1 MRVLLVKTSSLGDV
15 IHTLPALTDAARA
28 IPGIQ
33 FDWVVEEGF
42 AEIPAWHPAVARVIP
57 VAIRRWRK
65 NLWQTLRNGEWRRFK
80 QRLKEVDYDLV
91 IDAQGL
97 LKSAWLT
104 RYVGKTPVAGLDG
117 DSAREP
123 LASRFY
129 RRAYPV
135 AWGQHAVER
144 TRQLFAQALDYPLP
158 ESVGDYGLDREQ
170 LADADPGAPYLVF
183 LHGTTWVTKH
193 WPEAYWRELAERM
206 CERGWSVRL
215 PWGSAAERERAGRLA
230 AGLENAAVLP
240 RLSLAGMAK
249 VLAGARACVAERDFM
264 RIALECQRRG
274 HDIRVYTLIWE
285 GDVPDGFEVLVAPV
299 RSIFNHR
306 RNEKFTAWVRADLDR
321 RPVQRVI
328 GFNKMP
334 GLDVYYAA
342 DACFEE
348 KAQTL
353 RNPLYRQWG
362 RYRHFAGYERAVFDP
377 ASKTEILMIS
387 EVQQPL
393 FVKHYGTQAER
404 FHLLPPGISQDRR
417 APANAADVR
426 AEFRREFGLE
436 EDDLLL
442 VQIGSGFK
450 TKGLD
455 RSLKALAALPKAL
468 RRRTRLI
475 AIGQDDPKPFLL
487 QIAALGLNDQV
498 QILKGR
504 SDIPRFLLGADL
516 LIHPAY
522 NENTG
527 TVLLEA
533 LVSGLPVLVT
543 DVCGYAHYIA
553 EADAGR
559 VLPSPFE
566 QDSLNRLLAEMLED
580 APARAAWSR
589 NGLAYADHA
598 DLYSMPQRAAD
609 LILGEAS

>member
-28 IPGIQ
+28 IPCIQ

-104 RYVGKTPVAGLDG
+104 RYVGKTPVAGLDR

-170 LADADPGAPYLVF
+170 LADAEPGAPYLVF
-183 LHGTTWVTKH
+183 LHGTTWDTKH

-249 VLAGARACVAERDFM
+249 VLAGARACVAVDTGLGHLAA
-264 RIALECQRRG
+264 AL
-274 HDIRVYTLIWE
+274 
-285 GDVPDGFEVLVAPV
+285 DVPTLSLFGPTNPGFTGAYGRSQVHLGSDFPCAPCLKKTCTYQPTEED
-299 RSIFNHR
+299 RKLFDLKR
-306 RNEKFTAWVRADLDR
+306 EQPLCFTRLN
-321 RPVQRVI
+321 PQRVATQLEA
-328 GFNKMP
+328 MLLAP
-334 GLDVYYAA
+334 
-342 DACFEE
+342 E
-348 KAQTL
+348 TL
-353 RNPLYRQWG
+353 R
-362 RYRHFAGYERAVFDP
+362 
-377 ASKTEILMIS
+377 
-387 EVQQPL
+387 
-393 FVKHYGTQAER
+393 
-404 FHLLPPGISQDRR
+404 
-417 APANAADVR
+417 
-426 AEFRREFGLE
+426 
-436 EDDLLL
+436 
-442 VQIGSGFK
+442 
-450 TKGLD
+450 
-455 RSLKALAALPKAL
+455 
-468 RRRTRLI
+468 
-475 AIGQDDPKPFLL
+475 
-487 QIAALGLNDQV
+487 
-498 QILKGR
+498 
-504 SDIPRFLLGADL
+504 
-516 LIHPAY
+516 
-522 NENTG
+522 
-527 TVLLEA
+527 
-533 LVSGLPVLVT
+533 
-543 DVCGYAHYIA
+543 
-553 EADAGR
+553 
-559 VLPSPFE
+559 
-566 QDSLNRLLAEMLED
+566 
-580 APARAAWSR
+580 
-589 NGLAYADHA
+589 
-598 DLYSMPQRAAD
+598 
-609 LILGEAS
+609 